1 MKSKSK
7 IVFVIAMFIAISL
20 VLLIISQLSSA
31 LEPKLLWKKEIAFRS
46 WDLCLAKESGDVIF
60 EHGNRIN
67 EITILDKA
75 GNTRWQLGP
84 DLEKTF
90 GGTSLSEDGRYF
102 TYCSHYQMEVR
113 LKRGYLDY
121 IHFCEKGGK
130 ELWRKKLLGYTT
142 ISPDGR
148 TIFAGFPGD
157 GKGYSYFLDSYGN
170 IFKKLEPVQEI
181 YGAIF
186 SPDSN
191 YLLISNPYTCLYKKD
206 GTLIWKKNFGN
217 ITSISDNAEYIG
229 AEQYGKGSDI
239 GGIYDKEGKLI
250 YKGRARVSGN
260 GKLAVIH
267 YENRIELLR
276 LPEKVVV
283 SQFPIKRREFPFCE
297 YSPGGFP
304 VRISYNG
311 EYIAI
316 LGKRVDRTTDDNL
329 YVVDVKNNKLWE
341 YKVGNIQRSDGYE
354 IELSNDGKY
363 LLFVHSKVEL
373 RKSYIYYFEVN

>member
-1 MKSKSK
+1 M
-7 IVFVIAMFIAISL
+7 
-20 VLLIISQLSSA
+20 LLSFSEFSTA

-46 WDLCLAKESGDVIF
+46 WDVCLAKESGDVIF
-60 EHGNRIN
+60 EHGKRIN

-90 GGTSLSEDGRYF
+90 AGASLSEDGRYF

-121 IHFCEKGGK
+121 IHYHEKGGK

-142 ISPDGR
+142 ISPDGK

-157 GKGYSYFLDSYGN
+157 GMGHSYFLDLYGN
-170 IFKKLEPVQEI
+170 ILKKLEPVEEI

-186 SPDSN
+186 SPDSS
-191 YLLISNPYTCLYKKD
+191 YLLISNPFECLYKKD
-206 GTLIWKKNFGN
+206 GTLIWKKDLGKT
-217 ITSISDNAEYIG
+217 TSISDNAEYIG
-229 AEQYGKGSDI
+229 VEQYGKESDI

-260 GKLAVIH
+260 GKFAVIH
-267 YENRIELLR
+267 YDNRIDILK
-276 LPEKVVV
+276 LPEKIIVT
-283 SQFPIKRREFPFCE
+283 QFPIKRRKFPYCE
-297 YSPGGFP
+297 YFPRGFP

-316 LGKRVDRTTDDNL
+316 VGKRVDRTTGDNL
-329 YVVDVKNNKLWE
+329 YVIDVKNNKLWE
-341 YKVGNIQRSDGYE
+341 HKIEEIQRSDGYL
-354 IELSNDGKY
+354 IELTNDGKY
-363 LLFVHSKVEL
+363 LLFVHTKVKL
-373 RKSYIYYFEVN
+373 RKSFIYYFEVY